1 MTPHGKADRA
11 ALRRIG
17 EAAAASAARDPRI
30 DEAVARIAEGVLRQG
45 AVPADRDLFDLGATS
60 LAFIRIIAEVNQE
73 FGIRLT
79 GAELDAIA
87 SVESV
92 ADAVAAALDAA
103 LAGAAVTTTA
113 RSNAALA
120 NTALSNTVVVNT
132 NAA

>member
-17 EAAAASAARDPRI
+17 EAAAARAARDPRI
-30 DEAVARIAEGVLRQG
+30 DETVARIAQGVLRQG
-45 AVPADRDLFDLGATS
+45 VLPADRDLFDLGATS

-79 GAELDAIA
+79 GAELDGTA

-103 LAGAAVTTTA
+103 L
-113 RSNAALA
+113 S
-120 NTALSNTVVVNT
+120 NTALSNTALSTATVPNT
-132 NAA
+132 SAA